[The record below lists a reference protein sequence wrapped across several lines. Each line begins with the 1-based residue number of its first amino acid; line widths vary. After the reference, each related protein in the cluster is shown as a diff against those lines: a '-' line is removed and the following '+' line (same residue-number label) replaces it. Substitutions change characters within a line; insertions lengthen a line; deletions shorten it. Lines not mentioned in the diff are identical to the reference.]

1 MKFIDE
7 VEITVRAGDGGNGCV
22 SFRRE
27 KFVPR
32 GGPDGGDGGKGGS
45 IYLVGDRHKESLI
58 DFAYKR
64 IYKAGRGMHGKGNNQ
79 TGKDGKDIFIP
90 VPLGTDVYNNEREVL
105 LGEILKDGQ
114 RLLVARGGRGG
125 RGNARFK
132 SPVHQTPEEY
142 EEGEP
147 GEVKKIYL
155 ELRLLADIGIIG
167 LPNAGKSTLLSKLT
181 QALPKIAD
189 YPFTTLSPNLGVL
202 KTEHKSF
209 VMADLPGLIE
219 GAHKGRGL
227 GLRFL
232 RHIERVG
239 LLIFLI
245 DITRPDPVDDFRM
258 LMNEVNQYKPEIL
271 NKPRLV
277 VFNKIDLLAD
287 KLEFDIAGERLFY
300 ISALKGKNLKEL
312 TQELLEKFK

>member
-1 MKFIDE
+1 
-7 VEITVRAGDGGNGCV
+7 
-22 SFRRE
+22 
-27 KFVPR
+27 
-32 GGPDGGDGGKGGS
+32 
-45 IYLVGDRHKESLI
+45 
-58 DFAYKR
+58 
-64 IYKAGRGMHGKGNNQ
+64 
-79 TGKDGKDIFIP
+79 
-90 VPLGTDVYNNEREVL
+90 
-105 LGEILKDGQ
+105 
-114 RLLVARGGRGG
+114 
-125 RGNARFK
+125 
-132 SPVHQTPEEY
+132 
-142 EEGEP
+142 
-147 GEVKKIYL
+147 
-155 ELRLLADIGIIG
+155 IIG